1 LSLDVEHIGPIDPSI
16 YGELGVKR
24 EDLIWLWRTMTL
36 IRRFEERVVKLFE
49 EKRLVGASHLYIGM
63 EAIATG
69 VMKALEKDDYVVSTY
84 RSHGHALARGISP
97 RLVMAELF
105 GRATGTNKGLGGSM
119 HASMYPELG
128 IMLTT
133 AIVGSG
139 VPVAAGLGYAI
150 KYKGEKRAVAVFF
163 GDGAV
168 NTGAFHEGANMIG
181 LWRLPVVMVCE
192 NNLYGMGGRVDRV
205 TAGSKDYSV
214 IHRALAYGIRGIVV
228 YGFDPVA
235 VYIAARKAVESAKR
249 GEGPTFIE
257 ARAYRFLGHN
267 LKDPQR
273 YRTRE
278 EVEEWRKRDAIP
290 RLRRIL
296 VDHGYA
302 TDEELEAIEAEV
314 QREVDES
321 VEFAESSQVLD
332 FDELYGYIYS

>member
-1 LSLDVEHIGPIDPSI
+1 MSIDIEHIGAVEPSR
-16 YGELGVKR
+16 YDELGIKR
-24 EDLIWLWRTMTL
+24 EDLVWLWKTMTL

-69 VMKALEKDDYVVSTY
+69 VMRALDKDDYVVSTY

-150 KYKGEKRAVAVFF
+150 KYKGEKRVVAVFF

-181 LWRLPVVMVCE
+181 LWRLPVIMVCE

-205 TAGSKDYSV
+205 TAGSKDLSV
-214 IHRALAYGIRGIVV
+214 IHRASAYGIRGIVV
-228 YGFDPVA
+228 DGFDPVA
-235 VYIAARKAVESAKR
+235 VYVAARKAVESARR
-249 GEGPTFIE
+249 GDGPTFIE

-267 LKDPQR
+267 LRDPQR
-273 YRTRE
+273 YRSRE
-278 EVEEWRKRDAIP
+278 EIEAWKKRDAIP
-290 RLRRIL
+290 RMRNIL
-296 VDHGYA
+296 VEHGYA
-302 TDEELEAIEAEV
+302 TEEELNSIEE
-314 QREVDES
+314 EILKEIENS
-321 VEFAESSQVLD
+321 VEFAEKSPLLS
-332 FDELYGYIYS
+332 FEELYNFIYS

>member
-1 LSLDVEHIGPIDPSI
+1 MSIDIEHIGAVEPSR
-16 YGELGVKR
+16 YDELGIKR
-24 EDLIWLWRTMTL
+24 EDLVWLWKTMTL

-69 VMKALEKDDYVVSTY
+69 VMRALDKDDYVVSTY

-150 KYKGEKRAVAVFF
+150 KYKGEKRVVAVFF

-181 LWRLPVVMVCE
+181 LWRLPVIMVCE

-205 TAGSKDYSV
+205 TAGSKDLSV
-214 IHRALAYGIRGIVV
+214 IHRASAYGIRGIVV
-228 YGFDPVA
+228 DGFDPVA
-235 VYIAARKAVESAKR
+235 VYVAARKAVESAR
-249 GEGPTFIE
+249 RWDGPTFIE

-267 LKDPQR
+267 LRDPQR
-273 YRTRE
+273 YRSRE
-278 EVEEWRKRDAIP
+278 EIEAWKKRDAIP
-290 RLRRIL
+290 RMRNIL
-296 VDHGYA
+296 VEHGYA
-302 TDEELEAIEAEV
+302 TEEELNSIEE
-314 QREVDES
+314 EILKEIENS
-321 VEFAESSQVLD
+321 VEFAEKSPLLS
-332 FDELYGYIYS
+332 FEELYNFIYS

>member
-1 LSLDVEHIGPIDPSI
+1 MSIDIEHIGAVEPSR
-16 YGELGVKR
+16 YDELGIKR
-24 EDLIWLWRTMTL
+24 EDLVWLWKTMTL

-69 VMKALEKDDYVVSTY
+69 VMRALDKDDYVVSTY

-105 GRATGTNKGLGGSM
+105 GMATGTNKGLGGSM

-150 KYKGEKRAVAVFF
+150 KYKGEKRVVAVFF

-181 LWRLPVVMVCE
+181 LWRLPVIMVCE

-205 TAGSKDYSV
+205 TAGSKDLSV
-214 IHRALAYGIRGIVV
+214 IHRASAYGIRGIVV
-228 YGFDPVA
+228 DGFDPVA
-235 VYIAARKAVESAKR
+235 VYVAARKAVESARR
-249 GEGPTFIE
+249 GDGPTFIE

-267 LKDPQR
+267 LRDPQR
-273 YRTRE
+273 YRSRE
-278 EVEEWRKRDAIP
+278 EIEAWKKRDAIP
-290 RLRRIL
+290 RMRNIL
-296 VDHGYA
+296 VEHGYA
-302 TDEELEAIEAEV
+302 TEEELNSIEE
-314 QREVDES
+314 EILKEIENS
-321 VEFAESSQVLD
+321 VEFAEKSPLLS
-332 FDELYGYIYS
+332 FEELYNFIYS